1 MKLHLPKVL
10 LAAVIA
16 ASACF
21 SQVKAEDTNGI
32 DDTKYADYAYTIV
45 QWTGGTTE
53 NKTNGICYGP
63 WYVANY
69 DAESQQLKVA
79 TSIDTSYD
87 TWQEV
92 ICSTTSDHYCTLML
106 DAASSDTNGGVY
118 YDIDA
123 VKLSGLIVTADSG
136 ITGLNANSD
145 GGRNFNYGKAGGAAG
160 YTAIGG
166 NFTLD
171 VWKNTLTLAGTQTWD
186 VASGATFTLTTKN
199 SSIALSSGAEV
210 TQVGGTVD
218 FSSKTLTG
226 SGAYT
231 VSSGSLTKAS
241 FAEGTTLVLKDG
253 VSLDAITMQRGSI
266 LDLSAVTFSSETALL
281 SSSKVTLAAG
291 VDLVL
296 SADVEIGDAFKLYDT
311 NVTIDSIII
320 DGNNYSAAR
329 SITQENGTITFTG
342 FGAMFADMVWAGG
355 DGTWNTSNK
364 NWNSATG
371 GNGIAFA
378 NGDSVTFDSTAAV
391 VAAEG
396 VSVGGMTVSGAETKL
411 TLTSSNGGYVQGNV
425 TVTEGATLIL
435 ATETKATGLIRGS
448 IDVVN
453 GTLQL
458 DAKDVTGY
466 NGGANSTQSIKI
478 AAGSELLLNNIE
490 NETFAG
496 SLVLNGTM
504 KSIGATT
511 SRWDL
516 YGGASLTV
524 EDGNTG
530 AIENATLR
538 LRKDN
543 ATITVGNNATLT
555 TATIDKGTEGNG
567 ILLKNGAGSLIVN
580 GSVGINGITISGG
593 SVSLNAGGSTGAIS
607 LTGGSTTHMAFNA
620 ASGATAEAPTTYT
633 VGNIGM
639 NNAANWQ
646 RTVTIAENTL
656 VKASSFDNAWGM
668 KSMTVDGRLEISGL
682 LKMASGGNTL
692 GENNIINGSGSIST
706 GTLEFSNVG
715 VYTLNV
721 AELTVATSSNISRNT
736 QILGGDV
743 SFANLTLKGATLQVD
758 AGEVSI
764 ANLTMNYNGETKPEI
779 RVNGGEVSMTGT
791 TGRGTITG
799 NAGIINMVGGTHT
812 LDTLDLSN
820 GGDSTAQVN
829 LSSSAALSVGT
840 LWGASSSAIN
850 VGEGSSVTASG
861 VKVIGTANATTIA
874 ASQNSLYG
882 ADNADFTITNATV
895 EVAPAAESSTT
906 LGNKIVDS
914 NVTNT
919 GAGELIVSDMTVT
932 DASKVQSA
940 LTGDMTVT
948 KLTLASGL
956 SETVAAVTTSGA
968 LTLGSISLDLTEYSA
983 GNYTLVS
990 ATGDG
995 SIIWDA
1001 TAENALSYT
1010 GTLGEGLEAIV
1021 DFGSDNKTLQLT
1033 ISEMVTPE
1041 NPSITTT
1048 LPTSVTDVLG
1058 YEKGMLTL
1066 QVEGLLTENTMAVVD
1081 ILGDPSTDALMAE
1094 VLRLV
1099 GETKMVAITL
1109 VGTAGGE
1116 LVADAFDKVVFVN
1129 EKGEGYYGEMV
1140 GGQLMYNVD
1149 CIPEPASAT
1158 LSLAALMMLC
1168 ARRRRQK

>member
-16 ASACF
+16 ATACF

-45 QWTGGTTE
+45 QWTGGTTSG
-53 NKTNGICYGP
+53 KTNGICYGP

-79 TSIDTSYD
+79 TSTNDSYNS
-87 TWQEV
+87 WQEV

-106 DAASSDTNGGVY
+106 DAASSDTDGEVY

-136 ITGLNANSD
+136 ITKLKANATS
-145 GGRNFNYGKAGGAAG
+145 GRNFNYGKAGGAAG

-171 VWKNTLTLAGTQTWD
+171 VDTNNLTLAGTQTWD
-186 VASGATFTLTTKN
+186 VASGAKFTLTTGK
-199 SSIALSSGAEV
+199 SSIILSSGAEV

-253 VSLDAITMQRGSI
+253 VALDAITMQKGSI
-266 LDLSAVTFSSETALL
+266 LDLSAITFSSETALL

-296 SADVEIGDAFKLYDT
+296 SADVEIGDVFKLYDT

-355 DGTWNTSNK
+355 NGTWNTSNE

-378 NGDSVTFDSTAAV
+378 NGDSVTFDSTAEV
-391 VAAEG
+391 DAAEG

-411 TLTSSNGGYVQGNV
+411 TLTRSNGGYVQGNV

-435 ATETKATGLIRGS
+435 KTQTDDTGLIRGS

-453 GTLQL
+453 GKLQL

-478 AAGSELLLNNIE
+478 AAGSELLLNNID
-490 NETFAG
+490 NETFTG

-516 YGGASLTV
+516 FGGASLTV

-530 AIENATLR
+530 VIENATLR

-555 TATIDKGTEGNG
+555 TASIDKGTEGNG

-580 GSVGINGITISGG
+580 GSVGINGITINSG
-593 SVSLNAGGSTGAIS
+593 SVTLNAGGSAGNINLSGGNTS
-607 LTGGSTTHMAFNA
+607 LTFNA
-620 ASGATAEAPTTYT
+620 TSAATAEAPTKYT
-633 VGNIGM
+633 VDTLGTTSSNNYERNI
-639 NNAANWQ
+639 
-646 RTVTIAENTL
+646 TIAENVEVAAT
-656 VKASSFDNAWGM
+656 SISNAWGM
-668 KSMTVDGRLEISGL
+668 NALTVNGKLALTGE
-682 LKMASGGNTL
+682 LKFSTGGNNGNGNTIAGTGVITTNTL
-692 GENNIINGSGSIST
+692 VFG
-706 GTLEFSNVG
+706 NVG
-715 VYTLNV
+715 TYKLNV
-721 AELTVATSSNISRNT
+721 AELSVATSSNISKDT

-743 SFANLTLKGATLQVD
+743 SLAALNLSANL
-758 AGEVSI
+758 
-764 ANLTMNYNGETKPEI
+764 

-791 TGRGTITG
+791 TGSGTITG
-799 NAGIINMVGGTHT
+799 EAGIINMVGGTHT
-812 LDTLDLSN
+812 LNTLDLSN
-820 GGDSTAQVN
+820 GGESTAQVN
-829 LSSSAALSVGT
+829 LSNSAALSVGT

-882 ADNADFTITNATV
+882 AENADFTITNATV

-932 DASKVQSA
+932 DASKVQSV

-968 LTLGSISLDLTEYSA
+968 LTLGSITLNLTDYAA

-995 SIIWDA
+995 SIFWDA

-1010 GTLGEGLEAIV
+1010 GTLVEGLEASV
-1021 DFGSDNKTLQLT
+1021 ALAADNKTLQLT

-1048 LPTSVTDVLG
+1048 LPTNVTNVLG
-1058 YEKGMLTL
+1058 YENGMLTL
-1066 QVEGLLTENTMAVVD
+1066 QVAGLLTENTMAVVD
-1081 ILGDPSTDALMAE
+1081 ILGDPSTDDFMKQ
-1094 VLRLV
+1094 VLDLV
-1099 GETKMVAITL
+1099 GETKTVAITL
-1109 VGTAGGE
+1109 VGTEGGE

-1129 EKGEGYYGEMV
+1129 EKGEGYYGESVMV
-1140 GGQLMYNVD
+1140 GGHVMYNVD
-1149 CIPEPASAT
+1149 RIPEPTTAT
-1158 LSLAALMMLC
+1158 LSLLALMGLA
-1168 ARRRRQK
+1168 ARRRRK